1 STSTLFPYTTL
12 FRSCSELLFSVDF
25 DNCLLNLSSFYKRN
39 LKKTK
44 FTNCSLHEVD
54 FTEAN
59 LALAVFENCD
69 LAGAVFEH
77 TNLEKADFT
86 SSYNYSIDPGT
97 NIIKRAKFSQSGIHG
112 LLDKFDI
119 VIE

>member
-77 TNLEKADFT
+77 TNLEKADRSEEHT
-86 SSYNYSIDPGT
+86 SEL
-97 NIIKRAKFSQSGIHG
+97 QSR
-112 LLDKFDI
+112 
-119 VIE
+119 EN